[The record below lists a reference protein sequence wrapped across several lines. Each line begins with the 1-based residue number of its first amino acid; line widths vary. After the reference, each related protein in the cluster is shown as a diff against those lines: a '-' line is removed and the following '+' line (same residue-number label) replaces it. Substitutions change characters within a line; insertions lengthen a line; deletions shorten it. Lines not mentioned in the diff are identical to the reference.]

1 MFGRLAS
8 VRIKAAEDALA
19 RGRIDE
25 ALETAISRDLAGN
38 DRVQRLRKS
47 LATAFFER
55 GQERLMSRNFVEA
68 ISDFEHAG
76 QCGYSTEKV
85 NEWRHRAQDALA
97 ADHVAERL
105 RTDAL
110 NDARRRVEDGSL
122 VGAAEALQRAPQ
134 NDPAR
139 EALASA
145 IDRQAKQASNALA
158 LARSAMERDDIHNAS
173 RQIRIA
179 KAMHA
184 KLEGLSETEHRL
196 VDRAVERVRVAFE
209 SGRLDR
215 ANQDLQVLVDLDCRS
230 AARVEMEDLMR
241 HASAASEALLEHDYS
256 RAALALGRLANISQ
270 NAPWA
275 AEARRH
281 LETLENAVEAVMEGP
296 LGLLAATQNRPI
308 PMKPAEQP
316 ALIGET
322 LPAAARPPIAREMP
336 HQAFSPVADAS
347 PQTPGLP
354 RRILLRMD
362 GVGSFLLVRGDRVSI
377 GRAGP
382 GATADV
388 QLVSDLSDRHAE
400 IVRAGEDYFVVSQS
414 GVELAGSNVDHAL
427 LQDGD
432 RVRLGKRFRLKFR
445 RPSLKSSAALLE
457 LGEGVRM
464 DNDCRRVILWSGPV
478 LIGGARECHV
488 PASGGRGDFVLIE
501 RGGRMYVKP
510 IGGAGEATPVEF
522 GAAVAIGDLRFTASA
537 LNGAP
542 GTGRVIG

>member
-19 RGRIDE
+19 QGRIDE

-38 DRVQRLRKS
+38 DRVQRLCKS

-55 GQERLMSRNFVEA
+55 GQERLMSRNFVGA
-68 ISDFEHAG
+68 ISDFDRAG
-76 QCGYSTEKV
+76 QCGYSLEKV
-85 NEWRHRAQDALA
+85 NEWRHRAQAALA
-97 ADHVAERL
+97 ADHAADRL
-105 RTDAL
+105 RADAL
-110 NDARRRVEDGSL
+110 NDARRRADAGSL
-122 VGAAEALQRAPQ
+122 VGAAEALQRAPL

-145 IDRQAKQASNALA
+145 IDRQAQQASDALA
-158 LARSAMERDDIHNAS
+158 IARSALERDDLHNAS

-179 KAMHA
+179 KSLHA

-196 VDRAVERVRVAFE
+196 VDRAVERVRAAFE

-215 ANQDLQVLVDLDCRS
+215 ARQDMEVLVDLDCRS

-241 HASAASEALLEHDYS
+241 HASAASEALLDHDYS
-256 RAALALGRLANISQ
+256 RAALALGRLAKISQ

-275 AEARRH
+275 AEARSH
-281 LETLENAVEAVMEGP
+281 LDTIESAVEAVMEGP
-296 LGLLAATQNRPI
+296 LGLLVSAQNRS
-308 PMKPAEQP
+308 MSRKPREMP
-316 ALIGET
+316 GLNGET
-322 LPAAARPPIAREMP
+322 LPAVARPPIAREVP
-336 HQAFSPVADAS
+336 HGTGSPSADVL
-347 PQTPGLP
+347 PPTPGLP

-510 IGGAGEATPVEF
+510 IGGASEATPVEF
-522 GAAVAIGDLRFTASA
+522 GAAIAIGDLRFTASA
-537 LNGAP
+537 LNSAP
-542 GTGRVIG
+542 STGRVIG